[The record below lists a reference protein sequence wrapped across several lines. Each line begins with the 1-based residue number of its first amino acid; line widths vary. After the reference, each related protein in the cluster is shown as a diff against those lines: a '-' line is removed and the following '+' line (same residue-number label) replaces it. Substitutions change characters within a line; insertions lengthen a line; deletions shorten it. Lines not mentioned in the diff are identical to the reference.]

1 MNTII
6 LWIACLGNWL
16 LFEGTLIQAMIE
28 LKDTSEKVKL
38 LRARGWTIVSWG
50 AWLSALAV
58 GR

>member
-50 AWLSALAV
+50 A
-58 GR
+58 